1 MQGMYFDY
9 YAIIV
14 TTTKLITSIINRK
27 ERLFV
32 SSTVCDL

>member
-1 MQGMYFDY
+1 MQSMYFDY

-27 ERLFV
+27 ESYKFLKK
-32 SSTVCDL
+32 